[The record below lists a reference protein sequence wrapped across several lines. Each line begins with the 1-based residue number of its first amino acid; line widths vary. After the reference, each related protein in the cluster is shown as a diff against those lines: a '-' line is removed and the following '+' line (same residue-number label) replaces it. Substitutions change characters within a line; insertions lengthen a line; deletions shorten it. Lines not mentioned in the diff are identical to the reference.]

1 MTVKL
6 VGSTSGSVSLQAP
19 ASTSGGAHRVLTLP
33 DANAT
38 LATTSDSFG
47 KILQVVQTFKND
59 TTSTSG
65 NSHDQIPG
73 LTVTITP
80 SSSSSKIL
88 YSGHLY
94 IASTSSEA
102 VFRLRRTIAGSTFTE
117 IATPSTYQDD
127 EDGVFAHGGGSRY
140 GGQSF
145 QFLDSP
151 NTTSA
156 VTYGISWQTHSGTT
170 YLNRTWDSGWFHGIS
185 TLTAMEVAS

>member
-47 KILQVVQTFKND
+47 KILQVVQTYKND